1 MSKKQNKINN
11 IFFSF
16 VVILLIGI
24 FVFSTIKVIKYTIDN
39 KQNEKIEEE
48 ISDLV
53 EYVEDIDNE
62 EQEENNDKYN
72 IDFEALK
79 TKNSDTVGYL
89 KVNGTDIENVVVKA
103 TDNSYYLK
111 HNFNKEYNTAGWI
124 FADYHNKLDGTDK
137 NIIIYGH
144 NMKNNTMFGTL
155 YYVLNKKW
163 KDVEENRFITF
174 ITEKESYTYEVFSVY
189 QIEAEDYYISVSFK
203 NNEEFILTLS
213 TCANNSKDRIVVH
226 SVKIKQ

>member
-53 EYVEDIDNE
+53 EYVEEDIDNEE

-89 KVNGTDIENVVVKA
+89 KVNGTDIENVVA
-103 TDNSYYLK
+103 
-111 HNFNKEYNTAGWI
+111 FC
-124 FADYHNKLDGTDK
+124 
-137 NIIIYGH
+137 
-144 NMKNNTMFGTL
+144 NN
-155 YYVLNKKW
+155 
-163 KDVEENRFITF
+163 R
-174 ITEKESYTYEVFSVY
+174 
-189 QIEAEDYYISVSFK
+189 
-203 NNEEFILTLS
+203 
-213 TCANNSKDRIVVH
+213 
-226 SVKIKQ
+226 